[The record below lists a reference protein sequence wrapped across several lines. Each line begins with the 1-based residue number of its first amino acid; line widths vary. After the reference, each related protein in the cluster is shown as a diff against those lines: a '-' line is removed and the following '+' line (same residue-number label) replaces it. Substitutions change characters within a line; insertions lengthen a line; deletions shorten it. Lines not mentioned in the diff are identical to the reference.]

1 MEWLTL
7 RLSIDETEVSA
18 PGDELEPVGRELDE
32 EKDDELRY
40 DGTLRSEA
48 VDELTLR
55 DESDSVG
62 IEEVLSI
69 SDEGDWVGPDKELI
83 LRDSTD
89 SKE

>member
-1 MEWLTL
+1 M
-7 RLSIDETEVSA
+7 
-18 PGDELEPVGRELDE
+18 GRELDE

-48 VDELTLR
+48 VDELTLG
-55 DESDSVG
+55 DESDSIG

-83 LRDSTD
+83 LRDSSD